1 MANAEAATPTPLAT
15 FAAEVRAHRNA
26 VGWSQVILGDKIGY
40 SGSFVSDVE
49 RCERQPALDFATACD
64 REFGLP
70 GTFVR
75 LHELIRHNAY
85 PAWFSPV
92 VPLERK
98 AVRIHGWE
106 PFVAPGL
113 LQTEDYARELIR
125 VSRPQDS
132 QAKVEELV
140 QARMERQAILT
151 SDTPP
156 LLWYVLD
163 EGSLRRVVGTAE
175 IMDAQLERLL
185 TVASAGGVVI
195 QVLSFVAGD
204 QPGADGP
211 ICVYEFADAPTVC
224 YTECYRGGRLVEDAT
239 EVADMITTVSM
250 VRAAALAPR
259 ASLELMRR
267 VRRELHET

>member
-1 MANAEAATPTPLAT
+1 MAHTETATPTPLAT
-15 FAAEVRAHRNA
+15 FAAEVRAHRNRL
-26 VGWSQVILGDKIGY
+26 GWSQVMLGDKIGY

-49 RCERQPALDFATACD
+49 RCERQPALDFAQACD

-75 LHELIRHNAY
+75 LHELIRRNAY

-106 PFVAPGL
+106 PFVVPGL
-113 LQTEDYARELIR
+113 LQTEEYARELIR

-132 QAKVEELV
+132 VARVDELV
-140 QARMERQAILT
+140 SARMERQAILT
-151 SDTPP
+151 GESPP

-163 EGSLRRVVGTAE
+163 EGCLHRVVGTRE
-175 IMDAQLERLL
+175 IMDAQLERLIAA
-185 TVASAGGVVI
+185 ASASGVVV
-195 QVLSFVAGD
+195 QVLSFAAGD

-211 ICVYEFADAPTVC
+211 LTVYEFAGSPTVC

-239 EVADMITTVSM
+239 EVADMTTTVSM

-267 VRRELHET
+267 IRSELHEQ

>member
-1 MANAEAATPTPLAT
+1 MAVAEGTPLAT
-15 FAAEVRAHRNA
+15 FAAEVRAHRQRL
-26 VGWSQVILGDKIGY
+26 GWSQVVLGEKIGY

-49 RCERQPALDFATACD
+49 RCERQPALVFAQACD

-70 GTFVR
+70 GTMVR
-75 LHELIRHNAY
+75 LHELIQHNAY

-92 VPLERK
+92 IPLERK
-98 AVRIHGWE
+98 AVRIHGWQ
-106 PFVAPGL
+106 PFVVPGL

-132 QAKVEELV
+132 TAAVEELV
-140 QARMERQAILT
+140 TARMERQAILT
-151 SDTPP
+151 GDDPP

-163 EGSLRRVVGTAE
+163 EGILHRVVGSAE
-175 IMDAQLERLL
+175 IMDAQLERLIAAA
-185 TVASAGGVVI
+185 TAGGTVI
-195 QVLSFVAGD
+195 QVLSFSAGD

-211 ICVYEFADAPTVC
+211 ITVYEFADTPTVC
-224 YTECYRGGRLVEDAT
+224 YTECYRGGRLVEDKS

-250 VRAAALAPR
+250 ARAAALSPR

-267 VRRELHET
+267 IRRELHDH

>member
-1 MANAEAATPTPLAT
+1 MAHAEPTPLAT
-15 FAAEVRAHRNA
+15 FAAEVRAHRTRL
-26 VGWSQVILGDKIGY
+26 GWSQVMLGEKIRF

-49 RCERQPALDFATACD
+49 RCERQPSLDFAQGCD

-70 GTFVR
+70 DTLVR
-75 LHELIRHNAY
+75 LHALIRHNAY

-106 PFVAPGL
+106 PFVIPGL
-113 LQTEDYARELIR
+113 LQTEEYARELIR

-132 QAKVEELV
+132 EAAVEELV
-140 QARMERQAILT
+140 TARMERQAIVT
-151 SDTPP
+151 RDDPP
-156 LLWYVLD
+156 MLWYVLD
-163 EGSLRRVVGTAE
+163 EGILHRVVGSAE
-175 IMDAQLERLL
+175 IMDVQLERLIAA
-185 TVASAGGVVI
+185 ASAGGTVI
-195 QVLSFVAGD
+195 QVLSFSAGD

-211 ICVYEFADAPTVC
+211 ITVFEFPDVATVC
-224 YTECYRGGRLVEDAT
+224 YTECYRGGRLVEDKP

-250 VRAAALAPR
+250 IRVAALSPR

-267 VRRELHET
+267 IRRELHDH